1 MPLNNQR
8 VLNLFYFFFTLL
20 ISPSSVRPTAEAL
33 PFFNPLTIASTSS
46 TLQQSNTF
54 LQASNSNSNTNSN
67 TNSNKNTNTNNKD
80 ITMASNNSEEKYLT
94 PITPQQVQLEIKD
107 PVDPQAL
114 TQAKAIIEELK
125 SGTATANGS
134 INPAALLTVAKRLG
148 DIPKDGTSY
157 LVHKDQCKLA
167 YENLDAQEKKS
178 LDNIYARVK
187 AFADAQRLSVN
198 DMEIDIPGGKAG
210 HTVSPCRAA
219 GCYAPGGRYPLP
231 SSVIMTA
238 VTARA
243 AGCETVVLASP
254 HPAQIT
260 LAAAYIAGSDLFL
273 CIGGAQAIA
282 TMAYGIDSPSDNG
295 PIIPRCDVIVGPG
308 NKWVTAAKSIVQ
320 GYCGIDMLAGPS
332 EVLVIADSSANA
344 EVVAADLIAQAEHD
358 VVARAILLSDDQAMI
373 DAIEK
378 QVGDQLA
385 SLPEPNRSTATQ
397 AFKLSFAVL
406 CKDVDECIKI
416 SDDIA
421 PEHLEIQTKDAM
433 EVGKK
438 CANYGGLFVGE
449 HAAEVLGDYGAG
461 PNHTLPTGGTGR
473 YTGGLSVF
481 NFLRIRTWMR
491 IDDQKASQ
499 DMVDDS
505 IVMAR
510 LEGLE
515 GHARASEA
523 RSITKVPAYKKSK

>member
-1 MPLNNQR
+1 
-8 VLNLFYFFFTLL
+8 
-20 ISPSSVRPTAEAL
+20 
-33 PFFNPLTIASTSS
+33 
-46 TLQQSNTF
+46 
-54 LQASNSNSNTNSN
+54 
-67 TNSNKNTNTNNKD
+67 
-80 ITMASNNSEEKYLT
+80 MATKYLT
-94 PITPQQVQLEIKD
+94 PITPQEVKLEIKD
-107 PVDPQAL
+107 PVDPTAL
-114 TQAKAIIEELK
+114 TQAKDIIAELRSNAK
-125 SGTATANGS
+125 EGS
-134 INPAALLTVAKRLG
+134 IASSILPSNLIDVAQRLG
-148 DIPKDGTSY
+148 DIPKDVKTY
-157 LVHKDQCKLA
+157 IVTKEECKQA
-167 YENLDAQEKKS
+167 YDNLPEEQKRS
-178 LDNIYARVK
+178 LDNIHARVK
-187 AFADAQRLSVN
+187 AFAEAQRKSVT

-210 HTVSPCRAA
+210 HTASPCNAA

-243 AGCETVVLASP
+243 AGCKKVILASP
-254 HPAQIT
+254 RPAQIT
-260 LAAAYIAGSDLFL
+260 KAAAYIAGADLFL
-273 CIGGAQAIA
+273 RVGGAQAIA
-282 TMAYGIDSPSDNG
+282 TLAYGIESESEFG
-295 PIIPRCDVIVGPG
+295 PIIPKCDVIVGPG

-332 EVLVIADSSANA
+332 EVLVVADKTANA

-358 VVARAILLSDDQAMI
+358 VVARAILLSDDQGIIDKIEENVAM
-373 DAIEK
+373 
-378 QVGDQLA
+378 QLD
-385 SLPEPNRSTATQ
+385 SLPEPNKSTASE
-397 AFKLSFAVL
+397 AFKQSFAVL
-406 CKDVDECIKI
+406 CKDVNECIAV

-421 PEHLEIQTKDAM
+421 PEHLEIQTENAV
-433 EVGKK
+433 EVGNK
-438 CANYGGLFVGE
+438 CANYGGLFIGE

-505 IVMAR
+505 IIMAR

-523 RSITKVPAYKKSK
+523 RSLTKEPAYKKSKS